1 MKSFMKITKIFFILS
16 FLVVNLSTNLIA
28 NTCMAN
34 ELIPSGYDDFYY
46 RIGGGQVV
54 PVPAF
59 QSEDTIPL
67 GADSSMNLNYNCG
80 AFNPMVSIT
89 NSLNNIRD
97 SFQNIQQHVIQNA
110 TAAIGEFPMYII
122 ARANGPLYN
131 LLNNGLIGAKDD
143 AVFSTK
149 SCQVMVN
156 EVSRG
161 ENPYHDW
168 AKLAVGNNWQHH
180 MSLAR
185 DSSASNDQD
194 NADINIARRQIEK
207 DNGKYGIPWV
217 HGVNTDR
224 GGIYAGGAGQ
234 PSIYVINDTAIAGYN
249 VSLQDKRKYDDI
261 TAPVRTDK
269 NAHLVDTWRAPTIA
283 AKWLTHVVGDQEI
296 TTYPGGAK
304 SSTPGIGLLPEND
317 VLTKDI
323 QAELIKL
330 ISGEEKASL
339 ENLKQVSAPHVM
351 INKAVIDVIRK
362 QSPIDRAILVGKIS
376 QEAATARLID
386 KVQLA
391 IQLLE
396 EGRDVPA
403 IYNNDAAQKVIQRA
417 VEKLKRE
424 RDDFL
429 FDVKANQALVS
440 NTVTAIM
447 EATRAQQIHNAAIQ
461 IGDKSGKDM
470 ELGAIKKDKK

>member
-1 MKSFMKITKIFFILS
+1 MKKIIILIMIN
-16 FLVVNLSTNLIA
+16 FLILNNCI
-28 NTCMAN
+28 AN
-34 ELIPSGYDDFYY
+34 ELIPSGYDNFYY

-67 GADSSMNLNYNCG
+67 GVDSSMNLNYNCG

-89 NSLNNIRD
+89 NSLNNIKD

-131 LLNNGLIGAKDD
+131 LLNNGLIGAKND
-143 AVFSTK
+143 AIFSTK
-149 SCQVMVN
+149 SCQVMEN
-156 EVSRG
+156 EIARG

-168 AKLAVGNNWQHH
+168 AKLAVGNDWQYH
-180 MSLAR
+180 MSLAG
-185 DSSASNDQD
+185 DSSANSNSD
-194 NADINIARRQIEK
+194 NEDINIARKQIQK

-224 GGIYAGGAGQ
+224 GGIYAGGIGQ
-234 PSIYVINDTAIAGYN
+234 PPIYVVNDTAIAGYN

-261 TAPVRTDK
+261 TAPTRTDK
-269 NAHLVDTWRAPTIA
+269 NAHLVDTWRTPVDA
-283 AKWLTHVVGDQEI
+283 ANWLTHVVGEQEI

-304 SSTPGIGLLPEND
+304 SSTPGVGLLPEND
-317 VLTKDI
+317 VLTKTI
-323 QAELIKL
+323 QDELIKL
-330 ISGEEKASL
+330 ISGEEKTSL
-339 ENLKQVSAPHVM
+339 ENLRKVSAPHVM
-351 INKAVIDVIRK
+351 INDAVVDVIRK
-362 QSPIDRAILVGKIS
+362 QAPIDRAILVGKIS

-391 IQLLE
+391 VQLLE

-417 VEKLKRE
+417 VDKLKRE

-447 EATRAQQIHNAAIQ
+447 ETTRAQQINNAAVQ
-461 IGDKSGKDM
+461 IGEKSGKDM
-470 ELGAIKKDKK
+470 ELGAIKKDQ